1 MLMNRSAK
9 FLVGLGAVALSLAA
23 CGGSSTSSLDMT
35 KLTEGV
41 KSDTG
46 ASEVRV
52 DCPPDIPI
60 QAGLVTE
67 CEATIDG
74 LTNRLVI
81 TQKDDLG
88 NVDVRWEAADLLNG
102 PDFEAKLA
110 DLIADTWGGPVT
122 VECPQDTPLQ
132 AGLVTECIA
141 YDEEYETALLI
152 TQNDALGNVS
162 WELVE

>member
-1 MLMNRSAK
+1 MLKHRTAK
-9 FLVGLGAVALSLAA
+9 ILVGLGAVALSLAA
-23 CGGSSTSSLDMT
+23 CGGSSVTSLDMT
-35 KLTEGV
+35 KLTEVV
-41 KSDTG
+41 KSESG
-46 ASEVRV
+46 ASEVRL

-74 LTNRLVI
+74 QVNRLEL

-88 NVDVRWEAADLLNG
+88 NVNIKVAALDAVNG
-102 PDFEAKLA
+102 PDFEAGLA
-110 DLIADTWGGPVT
+110 ASIADAWGGPVT

-132 AGLVTECIA
+132 AGLVIECVA
-141 YDEEYETALLI
+141 YDEEYEAVLLV
-152 TQNDALGNVS
+152 TQKDAMGNTS

>member
-1 MLMNRSAK
+1 MLMDRSAK
-9 FLVGLGAVALSLAA
+9 ILVGLGAVALSLSA
-23 CGGSSTSSLDMT
+23 CGGSSASSLDMT
-35 KLTEGV
+35 KLTEVV

-46 ASEVRV
+46 ASEVSV

-74 LTNRLVI
+74 KTNVLVI

-88 NVDVRWEAADLLNG
+88 NVNVRWEASDLLNG
-102 PDFEAKLA
+102 PDFEEKLA
-110 DLIADTWGGPVT
+110 AAVADTWGGPVT
-122 VECPQDTPLQ
+122 VECPQDTPLE

-141 YDEEYETALLI
+141 YDEEYEAVLLI
-152 TQNDALGNVS
+152 TQKDALGNVD

>member
-1 MLMNRSAK
+1 MLINRGTK
-9 FLVGLGAVALSLAA
+9 LLVGLGAVALSLAA
-23 CGGSSTSSLDMT
+23 CGGSSASSLDMT
-35 KLTEGV
+35 KLTELV
-41 KSDTG
+41 KSETG

-52 DCPPDIPI
+52 ECPPDIPI

-74 LTNRLVI
+74 VDSRLEI

-88 NVDVRWEAADLLNG
+88 NVRVNWAASGVLNG
-102 PDFEAKLA
+102 PDFEAKMAAAVA
-110 DLIADTWGGPVT
+110 DAWGGPVT

-141 YDEEYETALLI
+141 YDEEYEAVLLI
-152 TQNDALGNVS
+152 TQKDGVGNVD